1 MRNDLCQAILDC
13 GSLDLNILDDVE
25 YDFYDIVERL
35 RMEGIPVTL
44 DSIVTEIFLQGIS
57 DINNALSETIEETE
71 IDLVNAKIDKDEAL
85 INELED
91 KLENLK
97 ELEPDRDI
105 EWYFN
110 YLDTHIYFVNNN
122 EIYRDY
128 LSEVIDSVE
137 NNMGFSIGG

>member
-25 YDFYDIVERL
+25 YDFYEIVERL
-35 RMEGIPVTL
+35 RMEDIPVTL
-44 DSIVTEIFLQGIS
+44 ASIVTEIFLQGIS
-57 DINNALSETIEETE
+57 DINKALEEVIEETE
-71 IDLVNAKIDKDEAL
+71 IDLVNAKIDEDEAL

-97 ELEPDRDI
+97 ELEPDTDI

-110 YLDTHIYFVNNN
+110 YLDTSICFTNNS

-128 LSEVIDSVE
+128 LSEVVE
-137 NNMGFSIGG
+137 EVETNMGFSING

>member
-35 RMEGIPVTL
+35 RMEDIPVTL
-44 DSIVTEIFLQGIS
+44 ASIVTEIFLQGIS
-57 DINNALSETIEETE
+57 DINKALEEVIEETE
-71 IDLVNAKIDKDEAL
+71 IDLVNAKIDEDEAL

-97 ELEPDRDI
+97 ELEPDTDI

-110 YLDTHIYFVNNN
+110 YLDTSICFTNNS

-128 LSEVIDSVE
+128 LSEVVE
-137 NNMGFSIGG
+137 EVETNMGFSING

>member
-25 YDFYDIVERL
+25 YDFYEIVKRL
-35 RMEGIPVTL
+35 RDEEMPVTL
-44 DSIVTEIFLQGIS
+44 GSIVTEIFLQGIS
-57 DINNALSETIEETE
+57 DINKALSETIEETE
-71 IDLVNAKIDKDEAL
+71 IDLVNAKIDNDKEL

-110 YLDTHIYFVNNN
+110 YLDTSIYFTNHS

-128 LSEVIDSVE
+128 LREVVE
-137 NNMGFSIGG
+137 EVETNMGFSIGG

>member
-35 RMEGIPVTL
+35 RMEDMPVTL
-44 DSIVTEIFLQGIS
+44 ASIVTEIFLQGIS
-57 DINNALSETIEETE
+57 DINKALEEAIEETE
-71 IDLVNAKIDKDEAL
+71 IDLVNAKIDEDEVL
-85 INELED
+85 MNELED

-110 YLDTHIYFVNNN
+110 YLDTSIYFTNNS

-128 LSEVIDSVE
+128 LSEVVE
-137 NNMGFSIGG
+137 EVETNMGFSING